1 MADYIRQMPYAN
13 PRVGYASDLIGGLLG
28 YMKDPRRTQQL
39 QGLAGL
45 LESTGIPKTVE
56 RLAYGDPLTN
66 INRANVPMLKPE
78 TAEALLTLLPA
89 PAGANRAAKAID
101 PAVQKYGPKL
111 EQTLLPAF
119 EAAYNR
125 GGLTREMVEAMGN
138 QTVSPLT
145 VYQGSPHKFAP
156 TAKNPLGEFD
166 PAKIGTGEGA
176 QAFGYGHYSAEA
188 KKLGEY
194 YRDILSADLVDP
206 AKRTLAKADGNV
218 DNAIALAKTEADRL
232 RGLNLTPETGSA
244 KRDQLLARQES
255 AIEQLNN
262 YKKTG
267 EFNTGYLYEIDLPD
281 EAIAKMLDWDKPI
294 SQQKDVINAL
304 QSEAEARVKARLLPE
319 IRNEISS
326 KIPVT
331 QQSGDWMTDLFGIGN
346 ENVRLNKLIDEQA
359 AQELSKMD
367 VSGLVAKELES
378 MKPADMTWDMSG
390 KQFYELMSKTEG
402 DAKKASDILK
412 NQGIPGIR
420 YLDQSSR
427 TNFTVQNTVKG
438 QPYGEPVSFM
448 TEQQAKDYAAE
459 QVEKGFGTQ
468 IIPGTSNFVVFP
480 GNEDLLTIL
489 KRNGGLLD

>member
-1 MADYIRQMPYAN
+1 MA
-13 PRVGYASDLIGGLLG
+13 GLLG
-28 YMKDPRRTQQL
+28 AYFGNPNIQRQGAKARALAKQRDVNLLADPKTYAVV
-39 QGLAGL
+39 QGLLGTPPDQLGFSVLNPKYQEIKQVAEPAFYAGSL
-45 LESTGIPKTVE
+45 LQV
-56 RLAYGDPLTN
+56 
-66 INRANVPMLKPE
+66 
-78 TAEALLTLLPA
+78 A
-89 PAGANRAAKAID
+89 PATA
-101 PAVQKYGPKL
+101 PAVNRIAQAIGPKL

-138 QTVSPLT
+138 QTTSPLT

-156 TAKNPLGEFD
+156 TAKNLLGEFD

-218 DNAIALAKTEADRL
+218 NNAIALAKTEADRL

-281 EAIAKMLDWDKPI
+281 EQIAKMLDWDKKIGDQPQEVKKQLVNFVEENLADQL
-294 SQQKDVINAL
+294 QQAKDLAKKYNDTFDIEDLNGRNLYQWVTEKMGGAPDKA
-304 QSEAEARVKARLLPE
+304 SEA
-319 IRNEISS
+319 
-326 KIPVT
+326 
-331 QQSGDWMTDLFGIGN
+331 
-346 ENVRLNKLIDEQA
+346 
-359 AQELSKMD
+359 
-367 VSGLVAKELES
+367 
-378 MKPADMTWDMSG
+378 
-390 KQFYELMSKTEG
+390 
-402 DAKKASDILK
+402 LK
-412 NQGIPGIR
+412 SYGIPGIR
-420 YLDQSSR
+420 YLDDASR
-427 TNFTVQNTVKG
+427 TNFKVQNTVKG

-459 QVEKGFGTQ
+459 QIEKGFGSQ

-480 GNEDLLTIL
+480 GNEDMLTIL

>member
-1 MADYIRQMPYAN
+1 
-13 PRVGYASDLIGGLLG
+13 
-28 YMKDPRRTQQL
+28 
-39 QGLAGL
+39 
-45 LESTGIPKTVE
+45 
-56 RLAYGDPLTN
+56 
-66 INRANVPMLKPE
+66 
-78 TAEALLTLLPA
+78 
-89 PAGANRAAKAID
+89 
-101 PAVQKYGPKL
+101 
-111 EQTLLPAF
+111 
-119 EAAYNR
+119 
-125 GGLTREMVEAMGN
+125 MVEAMGN

-156 TAKNPLGEFD
+156 TAKNLLGEFD

-244 KRDQLLARQES
+244 KRDQLLARQEN

-281 EAIAKMLDWDKPI
+281 EQIAKMLDWDKKIGDQPQEVKKQLVNFVQENLADQL
-294 SQQKDVINAL
+294 QQAKDLAKKYNDTFDIEDLNGRNLYQWVTEKMGGAPDKA
-304 QSEAEARVKARLLPE
+304 SEA
-319 IRNEISS
+319 
-326 KIPVT
+326 
-331 QQSGDWMTDLFGIGN
+331 
-346 ENVRLNKLIDEQA
+346 
-359 AQELSKMD
+359 
-367 VSGLVAKELES
+367 
-378 MKPADMTWDMSG
+378 
-390 KQFYELMSKTEG
+390 
-402 DAKKASDILK
+402 LK
-412 NQGIPGIR
+412 SYGIPGIR
-420 YLDQSSR
+420 YLDDASR
-427 TNFTVQNTVKG
+427 TNFKVQNTVKG

-459 QVEKGFGTQ
+459 QIEKGFGSQ

-480 GNEDLLTIL
+480 GNEDMLTIL